1 MSHINSN
8 LSLSS
13 NNVSDEDLIF
23 RHQTVTVLCIDLSI
37 YDILGAVVIWEEVLI
52 IQLKFNQSLFIG
64 YKLSIFMAS
73 TTVGEGLFGRVDF
86 ECSVERHFDFLLS
99 KYQLWAEDT

>member
-13 NNVSDEDLIF
+13 NNVSDEDTRQSLAPF
-23 RHQTVTVLCIDLSI
+23 IDLSI
-37 YDILGAVVIWEEVLI
+37 FEILGVVVIWEEVLI

-64 YKLSIFMAS
+64 YKLSICMAS
-73 TTVGEGLFGRVDF
+73 TIVGEGI
-86 ECSVERHFDFLLS
+86 S
-99 KYQLWAEDT
+99 